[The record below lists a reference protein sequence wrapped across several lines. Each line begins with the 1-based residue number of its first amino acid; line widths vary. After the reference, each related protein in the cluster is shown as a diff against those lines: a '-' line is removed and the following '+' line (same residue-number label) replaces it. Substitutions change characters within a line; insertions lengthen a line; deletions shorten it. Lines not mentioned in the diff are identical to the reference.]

1 LLLSVEANNTLSPL
15 PDEEHKSEKEND
27 NVLQLARH
35 GVTRKTCSEQMLFL
49 TLRLFN
55 ELARRP
61 GRVLIVCCLLCELRA
76 TEEQLAARVTDG
88 TISVMK
94 LTVAFVFDGTKQHS

>member
-1 LLLSVEANNTLSPL
+1 MLS
-15 PDEEHKSEKEND
+15 
-27 NVLQLARH
+27 
-35 GVTRKTCSEQMLFL
+35 L

-55 ELARRP
+55 ELAHRT
-61 GRVLIVCCLLCELRA
+61 VCILIVCCLLCGLRA

-94 LTVAFVFDGTKQHS
+94 LTVAFLMAQNSTFDGPDIATSYVKL

>member
-1 LLLSVEANNTLSPL
+1 
-15 PDEEHKSEKEND
+15 
-27 NVLQLARH
+27 
-35 GVTRKTCSEQMLFL
+35 MLFL

-61 GRVLIVCCLLCELRA
+61 GRVLIVCYLLSELRA
-76 TEEQLAARVTDG
+76 TVEQLASRVTDG

-94 LTVAFVFDGTKQHS
+94 LTVAFVFDGTKQHSWRSWYRNQLCDAVTEMHDQSKQLLQGTTGWIQHLLRKETIVCRK

>member
-1 LLLSVEANNTLSPL
+1 
-15 PDEEHKSEKEND
+15 
-27 NVLQLARH
+27 
-35 GVTRKTCSEQMLFL
+35 MLFL

-94 LTVAFVFDGTKQHS
+94 LTVAFLMAQNSTVDGPDIATNYVKL